1 MLIGDEVISLY
12 WCLQTKHNWDVWIN
26 VRALLLVINDTCGD
40 QEHDAAIGTFNGD
53 P

>member
-26 VRALLLVINDTCGD
+26 LRSLLVINDTCGD